1 MGLQLLECYFD
12 RSEAL
17 VARSVLEAAGVP
29 IFSRNFELISIYP
42 FHEVVYGGFQIWSAE
57 EDVETAMS
65 VLRESLRR
73 PLLEGER
80 LSTHTFMIPSLAL
93 FFLGGLLMPLK
104 VRRWHDVEADDV

>member
-1 MGLQLLECYFD
+1 MGLRLIESYFD

-17 VARSVLEAAGVP
+17 VARGALEAAGVS
-29 IFSRNFELISIYP
+29 IFLRNFELISIYP

-57 EDVETAMS
+57 EDVEAAVS

-104 VRRWHDVEADDV
+104 MRRWHDVDAGER